1 MSKKDKDGCELADL
15 SEMNCY
21 YFFCGKRGRC
31 EHIQRLKD
39 EAKKNERQNCK
50 TR

>member
-21 YFFCGKRGRC
+21 YFFCGKRGKC
-31 EHIQRLKD
+31 EFIKRLKEEEKRNQ
-39 EAKKNERQNCK
+39 EA
-50 TR
+50 